1 MKHYVNHVPFVY
13 KSVRTKL
20 LEQRKVIKM
29 ASNDNKNYSIY
40 ISGVGGQGIIKTS
53 VIIGEAAMLEGY
65 DVVMSE
71 IHGMSQRGGSVST
84 ELKIGNFKSSIVE
97 EGKADLI
104 LAFEPIEVLRGLNK
118 ANKDTT
124 LIFNT
129 FPIVP
134 STLTQTGETY
144 PEIDDIVKN
153 LKDNFDSVYPIEG
166 NGLAVD
172 AGSILS
178 LNMVLLGACVANDDF
193 PLSKETVETAMKN
206 NLAPKFHEMNLKA
219 IENGYNAIK
228 DKLL

>member
-1 MKHYVNHVPFVY
+1 
-13 KSVRTKL
+13 
-20 LEQRKVIKM
+20 M

-97 EGKADLI
+97 ESKADLI

-144 PEIDDIVKN
+144 PEIDDIINN

-228 DKLL
+228 DSL

>member
-1 MKHYVNHVPFVY
+1 M
-13 KSVRTKL
+13 
-20 LEQRKVIKM
+20 IKM
-29 ASNDNKNYSIY
+29 ANNDNSNYSIY

-97 EGKADLI
+97 ESKADLI

>member
-1 MKHYVNHVPFVY
+1 MSENI
-13 KSVRTKL
+13 S
-20 LEQRKVIKM
+20 
-29 ASNDNKNYSIY
+29 SNNNSSDVNYSIY

-97 EGKADLI
+97 EFKADLI

-144 PEIDDIVKN
+144 PEIDDIINN
-153 LKDNFDSVYPIEG
+153 LKDNFESVYPLDATV
-166 NGLAVD
+166 LAKD

-178 LNMVLLGACVANDDF
+178 LNMVLLGACVANDSF
-193 PLSKETVETAMKN
+193 PLSKETVETAMKH

-228 DKLL
+228 DLL

>member
-1 MKHYVNHVPFVY
+1 MSGDIDSNLA
-13 KSVRTKL
+13 KSQSEDV
-20 LEQRKVIKM
+20 
-29 ASNDNKNYSIY
+29 SYSIY

-84 ELKIGNFKSSIVE
+84 ELKIGKFKSSIVE
-97 EGKADLI
+97 ESKADLI

-118 ANKDTT
+118 ANKETT

-144 PEIDDIVKN
+144 PEIDDIISN
-153 LKDNFDSVYPIEG
+153 LKDNFESVYPLDASV
-166 NGLAVD
+166 LAKD

-178 LNMVLLGACVANDDF
+178 LNMVLLGACVANDSF
-193 PLSKETVETAMKN
+193 PLSKETVETAMKH

>member
-1 MKHYVNHVPFVY
+1 
-13 KSVRTKL
+13 
-20 LEQRKVIKM
+20 M
-29 ASNDNKNYSIY
+29 ADNDKKNYSIY

-97 EGKADLI
+97 ESKADLI

-144 PEIDDIVKN
+144 PEIDDIINN

-172 AGSILS
+172 AGSILA

>member
-1 MKHYVNHVPFVY
+1 MDN
-13 KSVRTKL
+13 
-20 LEQRKVIKM
+20 
-29 ASNDNKNYSIY
+29 NDNNNYSIY

-97 EGKADLI
+97 ESKADLI

-166 NGLAVD
+166 NGLAID

-206 NLAPKFHEMNLKA
+206 NLSPKFHDMNLKA
-219 IENGYNAIK
+219 IENGYDAIK

>member
-1 MKHYVNHVPFVY
+1 M
-13 KSVRTKL
+13 
-20 LEQRKVIKM
+20 M
-29 ASNDNKNYSIY
+29 
-40 ISGVGGQGIIKTS
+40 
-53 VIIGEAAMLEGY
+53 ML
-65 DVVMSE
+65 
-71 IHGMSQRGGSVST
+71 ITAFHGMSQRGGSVST

-97 EGKADLI
+97 ENKADLI
-104 LAFEPIEVLRGLNK
+104 LSFEPIEVLRGLDK

-166 NGLAVD
+166 NGLAKD

-178 LNMVLLGACVANDDF
+178 LNMVLLGACVANDSF
-193 PLSKETVETAMKN
+193 PLSKETVITAMKH

-228 DKLL
+228 DSL

>member
-1 MKHYVNHVPFVY
+1 M
-13 KSVRTKL
+13 
-20 LEQRKVIKM
+20 E
-29 ASNDNKNYSIY
+29 SNDNKNYSIY

-97 EGKADLI
+97 ESKADLI

>member
-1 MKHYVNHVPFVY
+1 MDNING
-13 KSVRTKL
+13 SS
-20 LEQRKVIKM
+20 
-29 ASNDNKNYSIY
+29 SNSDNVNYSIY

-97 EGKADLI
+97 ENKADLI
-104 LAFEPIEVLRGLNK
+104 LAFEPIEVLRGLDK

-144 PEIDDIVKN
+144 PDIDDIIKN
-153 LKDNFDSVYPIEG
+153 LKDNFDSVYPVEG
-166 NGLAVD
+166 NGLAKD

-178 LNMVLLGACVANDDF
+178 LNMVLLGACVANDSF
-193 PLSKETVETAMKN
+193 PLSKETVETAMKH

-228 DKLL
+228 DSL

>member
-1 MKHYVNHVPFVY
+1 
-13 KSVRTKL
+13 
-20 LEQRKVIKM
+20 M
-29 ASNDNKNYSIY
+29 ASDDNKNYSIY

-97 EGKADLI
+97 ESKADLI
-104 LAFEPIEVLRGLNK
+104 LAFEPIEVLRGLDK

-144 PEIDDIVKN
+144 PEIDDIIKN

-166 NGLAVD
+166 NGLAKD

-178 LNMVLLGACVANDDF
+178 LNMVLLGACVANDSF
-193 PLSKETVETAMKN
+193 PLSKETVETAMKH

-228 DKLL
+228 GSL

>member
-1 MKHYVNHVPFVY
+1 MSDNI
-13 KSVRTKL
+13 S
-20 LEQRKVIKM
+20 
-29 ASNDNKNYSIY
+29 ADSNSIRSNPENSNYSIY

-71 IHGMSQRGGSVST
+71 IHGMSQR
-84 ELKIGNFKSSIVE
+84 SSIVE
-97 EGKADLI
+97 ESKADLI
-104 LAFEPIEVLRGLNK
+104 LAFEPIEVLRGLDK

-144 PEIDDIVKN
+144 PEIDDIISN
-153 LKDNFDSVYPIEG
+153 LKDNFESVYPLDASV
-166 NGLAVD
+166 LAKD

-178 LNMVLLGACVANDDF
+178 LNMVLLGACVANDSF
-193 PLSKETVETAMKN
+193 PLSKETVETAMKH

-219 IENGYNAIK
+219 IENGYNAIR
-228 DKLL
+228 DSL

>member
-1 MKHYVNHVPFVY
+1 MDN
-13 KSVRTKL
+13 
-20 LEQRKVIKM
+20 
-29 ASNDNKNYSIY
+29 NDNNNYSIY

-97 EGKADLI
+97 ESKADLI

-166 NGLAVD
+166 NGLAID

-206 NLAPKFHEMNLKA
+206 NLSPKFHDMNLKA

>member
-1 MKHYVNHVPFVY
+1 MVENK
-13 KSVRTKL
+13 
-20 LEQRKVIKM
+20 
-29 ASNDNKNYSIY
+29 NDNSINNTGDVNYSIY

-97 EGKADLI
+97 ESKADLI

-144 PEIDDIVKN
+144 PEIDCIVSN
-153 LKDNFDSVYPIEG
+153 LKDNFESVYPLDA
-166 NGLAVD
+166 NVLAKD

-178 LNMVLLGACVANDDF
+178 LNMVLLGACVANDSF
-193 PLSKETVETAMKN
+193 PLSKETVETAMKH

-219 IENGYNAIK
+219 IDNGYNAIK
-228 DKLL
+228 NSL

>member
-1 MKHYVNHVPFVY
+1 
-13 KSVRTKL
+13 
-20 LEQRKVIKM
+20 M

-97 EGKADLI
+97 ESKADLI

>member
-1 MKHYVNHVPFVY
+1 MDNING
-13 KSVRTKL
+13 SS
-20 LEQRKVIKM
+20 
-29 ASNDNKNYSIY
+29 SNSDNVNYSIY

-97 EGKADLI
+97 ENKADLI
-104 LAFEPIEVLRGLNK
+104 LAFEPIEVLRGLDK

-144 PEIDDIVKN
+144 PDIDDIIKN
-153 LKDNFDSVYPIEG
+153 LNDNFDSVYPVEG
-166 NGLAVD
+166 NGLAKD

-178 LNMVLLGACVANDDF
+178 LNMVLLGACVANDSF
-193 PLSKETVETAMKN
+193 PLSKETVETAMKH

-228 DKLL
+228 DSL

>member
-1 MKHYVNHVPFVY
+1 
-13 KSVRTKL
+13 
-20 LEQRKVIKM
+20 M
-29 ASNDNKNYSIY
+29 ASNDNNNYSIY

-97 EGKADLI
+97 ESKADLI

-144 PEIDDIVKN
+144 PEIDDIIAN
-153 LKDNFDSVYPIEG
+153 LKDNFKSVYPLEA
-166 NGLAVD
+166 NGLAKD
-172 AGSILS
+172 AGSILSLNMVLLGACVANDDFPLSKETGSILS

-228 DKLL
+228 DLL

>member
-1 MKHYVNHVPFVY
+1 
-13 KSVRTKL
+13 
-20 LEQRKVIKM
+20 M
-29 ASNDNKNYSIY
+29 ANDDNKNYSIY

-97 EGKADLI
+97 ESKADLI

-144 PEIDDIVKN
+144 PEIEDIVNN

>member
-1 MKHYVNHVPFVY
+1 
-13 KSVRTKL
+13 
-20 LEQRKVIKM
+20 M
-29 ASNDNKNYSIY
+29 ASDDNKNYSIY

-65 DVVMSE
+65 VVMSE

-97 EGKADLI
+97 ESKADLI

-134 STLTQTGETY
+134 STLTQTGEIY
-144 PEIDDIVKN
+144 PEIEDIVKN

>member
-1 MKHYVNHVPFVY
+1 MSEKINNN
-13 KSVRTKL
+13 SNNN
-20 LEQRKVIKM
+20 
-29 ASNDNKNYSIY
+29 SNDDVNYSIY

-84 ELKIGNFKSSIVE
+84 ELKISNVISSIVE
-97 EGKADLI
+97 ESKADLI

-144 PEIDDIVKN
+144 PDIDDIISN

-166 NGLAVD
+166 NGLAID

-178 LNMVLLGACVANDDF
+178 LNMVLLGACVANDSF
-193 PLSKETVETAMKN
+193 PLSKETVETAMKH

-219 IENGYNAIK
+219 IENGYNAVK
-228 DKLL
+228 NSL

>member
-1 MKHYVNHVPFVY
+1 M
-13 KSVRTKL
+13 
-20 LEQRKVIKM
+20 IKM
-29 ASNDNKNYSIY
+29 DNNDNNNYSIY

-97 EGKADLI
+97 ESKADLI

-166 NGLAVD
+166 NGLAID

-206 NLAPKFHEMNLKA
+206 NLSPKFHDMNLKA
-219 IENGYNAIK
+219 IESGYNSIK
-228 DKLL
+228 G

>member
-1 MKHYVNHVPFVY
+1 
-13 KSVRTKL
+13 
-20 LEQRKVIKM
+20 M
-29 ASNDNKNYSIY
+29 ASDDNKNYSIY

-97 EGKADLI
+97 ESKADLI

-144 PEIDDIVKN
+144 PEIDDIINN

>member
-1 MKHYVNHVPFVY
+1 MSDNI
-13 KSVRTKL
+13 S
-20 LEQRKVIKM
+20 
-29 ASNDNKNYSIY
+29 ADSNSIRSNPENSNYSIY

-97 EGKADLI
+97 ESKADLI
-104 LAFEPIEVLRGLNK
+104 LAFEPIEVLRGLDK

-144 PEIDDIVKN
+144 PEIDDIISN
-153 LKDNFDSVYPIEG
+153 LKDNFESVYPLDASV
-166 NGLAVD
+166 LAKD

-178 LNMVLLGACVANDDF
+178 LNMVLLGACVANDSF
-193 PLSKETVETAMKN
+193 PLSKETVETAMKH

-228 DKLL
+228 DSL

>member
-1 MKHYVNHVPFVY
+1 
-13 KSVRTKL
+13 
-20 LEQRKVIKM
+20 M
-29 ASNDNKNYSIY
+29 ANNDNNNYSIY

-97 EGKADLI
+97 ESKADLI

-144 PEIDDIVKN
+144 PEIDDI
-153 LKDNFDSVYPIEG
+153 
-166 NGLAVD
+166 
-172 AGSILS
+172 
-178 LNMVLLGACVANDDF
+178 NMVLLGACVANDDF

>member
-1 MKHYVNHVPFVY
+1 MSGDIDSNLA
-13 KSVRTKL
+13 KSQSEDV
-20 LEQRKVIKM
+20 
-29 ASNDNKNYSIY
+29 SYSIY

-71 IHGMSQRGGSVST
+71 IHGMSQRGGSIST
-84 ELKIGNFKSSIVE
+84 ELKIGKFKSSIVE
-97 EGKADLI
+97 ESKADLI

-118 ANKDTT
+118 ANKETT

-144 PEIDDIVKN
+144 PEIDDIISN
-153 LKDNFDSVYPIEG
+153 LKDNFESVYPLDASV
-166 NGLAVD
+166 LAKD

-178 LNMVLLGACVANDDF
+178 LNMVLLGACVANDSF
-193 PLSKETVETAMKN
+193 PLSKETVETAMKH

>member
-1 MKHYVNHVPFVY
+1 
-13 KSVRTKL
+13 
-20 LEQRKVIKM
+20 M
-29 ASNDNKNYSIY
+29 ANNDNKNYSIY

-97 EGKADLI
+97 ESKADLI

-144 PEIDDIVKN
+144 PEIKDIVKN

-193 PLSKETVETAMKN
+193 PLSKETVKETVETAMKN